1 MGVGNPQD
9 LSIVFGSALVVCFG
23 GFAVGLLAR
32 FHGARLPA
40 RFDGVP
46 SIHQQP
52 QQHLWHHNSLDA
64 YLRTRSSDRNNNNHN
79 YDHMNHGHL
88 HDTPRSYA
96 GYLASTI
103 CTCATTNAS

>member
-9 LSIVFGSALVVCFG
+9 LSIVFGSSLVVCFG
-23 GFAVGLLAR
+23 GFAVCLL
-32 FHGARLPA
+32 A

-79 YDHMNHGHL
+79 YDHMDHDHL
-88 HDTPRSYA
+88 HGTTRSYA